1 MCIEPACRLHGAD
14 PFVHALQ
21 NLEASNSEGNTPLHW
36 ACLNGCQGV
45 IKLLLAN
52 GASASAL
59 NR

>member
-1 MCIEPACRLHGAD
+1 MH
-14 PFVHALQ
+14 VLQ
-21 NLEASNSEGNTPLHW
+21 NLEATNSEGNTPLHW